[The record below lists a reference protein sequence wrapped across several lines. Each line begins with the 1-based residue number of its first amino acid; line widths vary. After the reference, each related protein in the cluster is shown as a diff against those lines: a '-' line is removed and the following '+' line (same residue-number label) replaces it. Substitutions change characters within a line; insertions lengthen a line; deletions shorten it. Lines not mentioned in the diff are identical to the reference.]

1 MPYFFAGQ
9 VIGKWLI
16 LLSLLLRPVN
26 QPVVLTLC
34 KTAYSR
40 FFTITLTLFPNNAQL
55 LPNSFGGPGLSTLL
69 GDGTLGC

>member
-9 VIGKWLI
+9 GIGKWLI

-40 FFTITLTLFPNNAQL
+40 SFTLTDTLFPNNAWL
-55 LPNSFGGPGLSTLL
+55 MPNSFGGPGLLTLL